1 MQPDVQALCHLRQSP
16 SALRQ
21 SGNSTETRQQVIA
34 AGELRTGQDGG
45 VGAAPSQRWGGRSSN
60 WGHSNAASRRG
71 GAPTY
76 SSQNWAGLGATTNSH
91 QISQV
96 WELPLNQAERLNGGV
111 GAAPSQRWGG
121 RSSSNGC
128 SAVAGKKVAARS
140 WQRWPRSL
148 SQSRHCGSGCLF
160 SGKTLAIHAVGAQ
173 HLNGWQRAG
182 LEAHEAA
189 RVRQGG
195 VPADREM
202 AALEAIGSAIGRRLF
217 FGHGNPSGSQV
228 GTASSRDYCS
238 SLSTVCVC

>member
-1 MQPDVQALCHLRQSP
+1 MGLF
-16 SALRQ
+16 
-21 SGNSTETRQQVIA
+21 SGRIA
-34 AGELRTGQDGG
+34 PR
-45 VGAAPSQRWGGRSSN
+45 AA
-60 WGHSNAASRRG
+60 
-71 GAPTY
+71 
-76 SSQNWAGLGATTNSH
+76 
-91 QISQV
+91 
-96 WELPLNQAERLNGGV
+96 LPLNQAERLDGRSSHQQGRASGWGV

-121 RSSSNGC
+121 RSSSHGC
-128 SAVAGKKVAARS
+128 SAIAGKKMAARS
-140 WQRWPRSL
+140 WQRWSRSL

-228 GTASSRDYCS
+228 GTASCRDYCS
-238 SLSTVCVC
+238 SLSTVCVCWLA